1 MNIGKATA
9 TVAALGLM
17 WLGYIAWP
25 PYDLHVLVN
34 ALEKRD
40 VETVVRHVYFD
51 SVRRSLADQIL
62 TAYVQRTG
70 VQLSPRLQGVA
81 ATALV
86 IAEPVLSKVISPEA
100 LSEFLST
107 GWPVRVVPEVPP
119 GTVGISSKD
128 LSNAWRVFAASEY
141 GFARY
146 SIALPQSVAP
156 AHRFTLTFKLL
167 RWQWELTSITLPESI
182 QNLLADE
189 LVKGDDSA
197 APGAM
202 NSIRCATAPRGSG
215 RSIPCMDVG
224 RARRRGVRS
233 HSDTRLV
240 YRAADSGWWTRTS
253 AAAPHSAAAAR
264 IPGIMPDGGR
274 KEIAS
279 GEFD

>member
-1 MNIGKATA
+1 MVKAIV
-9 TVAALGLM
+9 TVAVLGLM
-17 WLGYIAWP
+17 WLGYVAWP
-25 PYDLHVLVN
+25 LYDLYVLVN

-107 GWPVRVVPEVPP
+107 GWPVRVVPKVPP

-128 LSNAWRVFAASEY
+128 LSNAWQVFDASEY

-146 SIALPQSVAP
+146 SISLPQSVLP
-156 AHRFTLTFKLL
+156 PHRFTLTFKLL
-167 RWQWELTSITLPESI
+167 RWQWELTSITLPGSI

-189 LVKGDDSA
+189 LVNAMK
-197 APGAM
+197 AP
-202 NSIRCATAPRGSG
+202 PR
-215 RSIPCMDVG
+215 RP
-224 RARRRGVRS
+224 
-233 HSDTRLV
+233 
-240 YRAADSGWWTRTS
+240 
-253 AAAPHSAAAAR
+253 
-264 IPGIMPDGGR
+264 
-274 KEIAS
+274 
-279 GEFD
+279 